1 MSLLKQ
7 RLTICKEI
15 VPYVNKYKLQWI
27 ILLVLKLCQKV
38 PIILQPLIFKFFID
52 YVITMKNINY
62 LYIVIILYLCLFL
75 LETLLKVG
83 HRIID
88 NILFN
93 KITRD
98 LRILLLKR
106 YMCMPIKKYNNYDK
120 SDLVQRLN
128 LDIDMVKFFLIGEVF
143 DYITAIIS
151 IFVSLC
157 FILLLEWHIAI
168 VTCILIP
175 LSLFLAYR
183 YKGKIEELSEKDRI
197 QKDKMSEK
205 VQGISNN
212 WKEVK
217 ANQLEKVEIN
227 FFELILKKFLSVRKE
242 KEEYIFK
249 KNIVLSIKGQLID
262 SLSIYIVGGLL
273 HSLIGIPAGTVIA
286 CVNYYDNILNDFNGI
301 VEMNTNL
308 EWVKPSITRVIE
320 ILNSEVENTMF
331 LQKIKNDIY
340 EYEVCNLCYSYN
352 NLSKDILNNFNINI
366 KNGDKILIDGTSGNG
381 KSTFIKLLTGEL
393 ECQKGDI
400 LYKGISISQLS
411 DIELYKFIR
420 KIDQEVYFM
429 NMTVREYM
437 QMAKRDIS
445 DDEIIQACDKVNLW
459 EEPKEIVPMLENKI
473 GENGSKLSGG
483 QRQKL
488 ALARLFLNNNKTLL
502 LDEAFSAIDV
512 KDKKEILNKILVHYK
527 NNTIICVAHDNE
539 IKSMFNTKINI
550 Q

>member
-15 VPYVNKYKLQWI
+15 VNYVDKYKLQWVV
-27 ILLVLKLCQKV
+27 LLVLKVCQKV
-38 PIILQPLIFKFFID
+38 PILIQPLIFKFFID
-52 YVITMKNINY
+52 SVITMKNIKY
-62 LYIVIILYLCLFL
+62 LYIVILLYLCLFL

-98 LRILLLKR
+98 LRKLLWGKNI
-106 YMCMPIKKYNNYDK
+106 YMPNRKYYDYGK

-143 DYITAIIS
+143 DYITAVIS

-157 FILLLEWHIAI
+157 FILSLEWHIAI
-168 VTCILIP
+168 VIYLLIP

-183 YKGKIEELSEKDRI
+183 YKEKLEELSEKDRL
-197 QKDKMSEK
+197 QRDKMGEK
-205 VQGISNN
+205 VQDIPNN

-217 ANQLEKVEIN
+217 ANQLEKAEIN
-227 FFELILKKFLSVRKE
+227 FFDSILNRLLSVRKE
-242 KEEYIFK
+242 KEEYLFK
-249 KNIVLSIKGQLID
+249 KTIVLGIKGQLID
-262 SLSIYIVGGLL
+262 SLTIYIVGGLF
-273 HSLIGIPAGTVIA
+273 HSLIGIPVGTVIA
-286 CVNYYDNILNDFNGI
+286 CVNYYDNILNDFNDI
-301 VEMNTNL
+301 VEMNSNL

-320 ILNSEVENTMF
+320 ILKMEAESTVS
-331 LQKIKNDIY
+331 LQKIKKDIY
-340 EYEVCNLCYSYN
+340 EYEVCDLCYSYDDS
-352 NLSKDILNNFNINI
+352 SKGILNNFNIKI
-366 KNGDKILIDGTSGNG
+366 KNGDKILIDGPSGKG
-381 KSTFIKLLTGEL
+381 KSTLMKLLAGEL

-400 LYKGISISQLS
+400 LYKGVSISRLP
-411 DIELYKFIR
+411 DIELHKFIR
-420 KIDQEVYFM
+420 KIDNEVYFM
-429 NMTVREYM
+429 NITIREYM
-437 QMAKRDIS
+437 QMAKRDIN
-445 DDEIIQACDKVNLW
+445 DDEIMQACNMVNLW
-459 EEPKEIVPMLENKI
+459 KDINEIAPMLDDKI

-488 ALARLFLNNNKTLL
+488 ALARLFVNNSKTLL

-512 KDKKEILNKILVHYK
+512 KDKKEILNKILARYK
-527 NNTIICVAHDNE
+527 NESIICVLHDNE

>member
-15 VPYVNKYKLQWI
+15 VPYVDKYKLQWVV
-27 ILLVLKLCQKV
+27 LLVLKVCQKV
-38 PIILQPLIFKFFID
+38 PILIQPLIFKFFID
-52 YVITMKNINY
+52 SVITMKNIKY
-62 LYIVIILYLCLFL
+62 LYIVILLYLCLFL

-98 LRILLLKR
+98 LRKLLWEK
-106 YMCMPIKKYNNYDK
+106 YMYMPNRKYHDYDK

-143 DYITAIIS
+143 DYITAVIS

-157 FILLLEWHIAI
+157 FILSLEWHIAI
-168 VTCILIP
+168 VTYLLIP
-175 LSLFLAYR
+175 LSLFFAYR
-183 YKGKIEELSEKDRI
+183 YKGKLEELSEKDRL
-197 QKDKMSEK
+197 QRDKMGEK
-205 VQGISNN
+205 VQDIPNN

-217 ANQLEKVEIN
+217 ANQLEKAEIN
-227 FFELILKKFLSVRKE
+227 FFDSILNRLLSVRKE
-242 KEEYIFK
+242 KEEYLFK
-249 KNIVLSIKGQLID
+249 KTIVLGIKGQLID
-262 SLSIYIVGGLL
+262 SLTIYIVGGLL
-273 HSLIGIPAGTVIA
+273 HFLIGIPVGAVIA
-286 CVNYYDNILNDFNGI
+286 CVNYYDNILNDFNDI
-301 VEMNTNL
+301 VEMNSNL

-320 ILNSEVENTMF
+320 ILKMEAESTVS
-331 LQKIKNDIY
+331 LQKIKKDIY
-340 EYEVCNLCYSYN
+340 EYEVCNLCYSYGDS
-352 NLSKDILNNFNINI
+352 SKDILNNFNIKI
-366 KNGDKILIDGTSGNG
+366 KNGDKILIDGPSGKG
-381 KSTFIKLLTGEL
+381 KSTLMKLLAGEL

-400 LYKGISISQLS
+400 FYKGVSIRCLP

-420 KIDQEVYFM
+420 KIDNEVYFM
-429 NMTVREYM
+429 NITIREYM
-437 QMAKRDIS
+437 QMAKRDIN
-445 DDEIIQACDKVNLW
+445 DDEITQACNMVNLW
-459 EEPKEIVPMLENKI
+459 EDIKEIAPMLDDKI

-488 ALARLFLNNNKTLL
+488 ALARLFVNNNKTLL

-512 KDKKEILNKILVHYK
+512 KDKKEILNKILARYK
-527 NNTIICVAHDNE
+527 NESIICVSHDNE
-539 IKSMFNTKINI
+539 IKSMFHTKINI